1 MNIGKTETIILLTGS
16 NLGNREMNLQEA
28 KNRLTEI
35 LGAPIAVS
43 SLYQTAA
50 WGYTHQPDFLNQVLV
65 FDHAPEAETLL
76 QTILAIE
83 QKMGRVR
90 EQKWAGRNIDI
101 DILFYGSQVIQTPHL
116 QIPHPHLH
124 QRRFTLEPLAE
135 VAPGFVH
142 PVFKKNLRQLL
153 ADCTDKLE
161 VTKL

>member
-1 MNIGKTETIILLTGS
+1 M
-16 NLGNREMNLQEA
+16 QEA
-28 KNRLTEI
+28 KNKLTEI

-43 SLYQTAA
+43 ALYQTAA
-50 WGYTHQPDFLNQVLV
+50 WGKTNQPAFLNQVLV
-65 FDHAPEAETLL
+65 FEPSVPAETLL
-76 QTILAIE
+76 QTILLIE
-83 QKMGRVR
+83 KKLGRQR
-90 EQKWAGRNIDI
+90 EEKWAERNIDI

-135 VAPGFVH
+135 VAPLFVH
-142 PVFKKNLRQLL
+142 PVFNKSLRQLL